1 MFDCGPPSTNSAKII
16 AKHPF
21 RQDRHRCYHVAVD
34 LQRFFPYRLARLADA
49 VSRAT
54 AQVYAERFDL
64 TRDEWRVLA
73 ALEQL
78 GEVRTSAVMESSTL
92 DKMQVS
98 RAVNRM
104 ERSGLLAR
112 TPDPADGRGYLLR
125 LTPRGR
131 ALHARIVPMVRA
143 REAFLLEALT
153 SEQRAALEAALD
165 AVQERA
171 GLLLRQG

>member
-1 MFDCGPPSTNSAKII
+1 
-16 AKHPF
+16 
-21 RQDRHRCYHVAVD
+21 VD

-54 AQVYAERFDL
+54 AQVYAERFAL
-64 TRDEWRVLA
+64 SRDEWRVLA
-73 ALEQL
+73 ALAQL
-78 GEVRTSAVMESSTL
+78 GEVRTAAVMESSTL

-98 RAVNRM
+98 RAAGRM
-104 ERSGLLAR
+104 ERAGLLAR
-112 TPDPADGRGYLLR
+112 SPDPEDGRGHLLR

-131 ALHARIVPMVRA
+131 ALHARVVPMVQA

-153 SEQRAALEAALD
+153 PEQRAALDAALE

-171 GLLLRQG
+171 ERLLRQG

>member
-1 MFDCGPPSTNSAKII
+1 MFRPDG
-16 AKHPF
+16 
-21 RQDRHRCYHVAVD
+21 HRCYHLPVD

-73 ALEQL
+73 ALAQL
-78 GEVRTSAVMESSTL
+78 GEVRTGAVMESSTL

-98 RAVNRM
+98 RAVTRM

-112 TPDPADGRGYLLR
+112 TPDPEDRRGYLLR
-125 LTPRGR
+125 LTAAGR
-131 ALHARIVPMVRA
+131 ALHAKLVPMVRA

-153 SEQRAALEAALD
+153 PEQRAVLDAALD

-171 GLLLRQG
+171 GRLLRQG